1 MGWCWLA
8 LQLLQCYSS
17 KTVYPK
23 IKIKLYIYIYIN
35 IEVFFILKRLTF

>member
-17 KTVYPK
+17 KTANPK
-23 IKIKLYIYIYIN
+23 VKIKLYIYININ
-35 IEVFFILKRLTF
+35 IEVFFILKWLTF